1 VRRGVV
7 DFVVPMAYTYEPAEL
22 TEQVEII
29 KRTIGVGRFL
39 VGLPVFDGR
48 ERYLGYSV
56 SLLRQQK
63 VLGYALF
70 SYNALAEQQFT
81 LEFLARVFFE
91 GLEPTEDTVDD
102 DQE

>member
-1 VRRGVV
+1 VSRGTV

-22 TEQVEII
+22 SQQVQLIT
-29 KRTIGVGRFL
+29 RMIGVGHFL

-56 SLLRQQK
+56 SLLRQQH
-63 VLGYALF
+63 VLGYVLF

-81 LEFLARVFFE
+81 LEFLARVFLEGFE
-91 GLEPTEDTVDD
+91 PSGESAGED
-102 DQE
+102 QQ